1 MSHPYKDKAC
11 GGRAMAA
18 KRYADG
24 GGLYG
29 DSDGPTGHPTGGADQ
44 YKPDMNMINKGLGM
58 IQKGGEAPSGGD
70 QDFLKLKFMD
80 LKPAGKAR
88 GGSAELPRL
97 PKLPTTKMPMKLKM
111 MKLKGMK

>member
-24 GGLYG
+24 GEIGFSPEKMMNAGLK
-29 DSDGPTGHPTGGADQ
+29 TLA
-44 YKPDMNMINKGLGM
+44 
-58 IQKGGEAPSGGD
+58 GD
-70 QDFLKLKFMD
+70 QQAPKDENFDLKLKFMD
-80 LKPAGKAR
+80 LKPPGKAQ
-88 GGSAELPRL
+88 GGSAAL
-97 PKLPTTKMPMKLKM
+97 PKLPMKLKM